1 MFHHAADFDAFGQGD
16 TEGVDACGQP
26 AEVESGL
33 ALKDGHVAA
42 SVVKH
47 IHAHYFLVGRHGYDT
62 RGGVGIEGKVVVLGH
77 SIGIVRLIALGTSHA
92 ECEVVD
98 VVATVITSVT
108 RSENV
113 AECDVMPCATVCF
126 EIDSAENRGRG
137 GSVVEGKSCMRGVGF
152 LGAEVGAFAVHDA
165 V

>member
-47 IHAHYFLVGRHGYDT
+47 FHAHYFLVGLNGYDT
-62 RGGVGIEGKVVVLGH
+62 RGGVGIEGEAVTVVGVRV
-77 SIGIVRLIALGTSHA
+77 IVKGILSPSHA

-98 VVATVITSVT
+98 IIATVIAGVT

-113 AECDVMPCATVCF
+113 LEYNIVSVASV
-126 EIDSAENRGRG
+126 G
-137 GSVVEGKSCMRGVGF
+137 GEVDGVEY
-152 LGAEVGAFAVHDA
+152 
-165 V
+165 